1 MPDCGGKEL
10 WEEICEHEICRGK
23 CYQDDIYPTDYET
36 HKLGGYPTYAQGAP
50 ELPVGYEFVLQISHD
65 DNAGLEIG
73 DCGSYYF
80 YYNPETNDWRVY
92 SDCY

>member
-1 MPDCGGKEL
+1 M
-10 WEEICEHEICRGK
+10 
-23 CYQDDIYPTDYET
+23 
-36 HKLGGYPTYAQGAP
+36 
-50 ELPVGYEFVLQISHD
+50 QISSD